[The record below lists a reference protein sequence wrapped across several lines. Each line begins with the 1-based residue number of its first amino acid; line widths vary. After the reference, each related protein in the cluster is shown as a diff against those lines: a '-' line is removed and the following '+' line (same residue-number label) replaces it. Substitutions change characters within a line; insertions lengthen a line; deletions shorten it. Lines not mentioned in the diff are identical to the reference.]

1 MKRIYDFSRKPAKRN
16 YTISDLQE
24 LKNKAK
30 KLTMSNPAASAHYGA
45 IASRSVEYL
54 NDQLN
59 TKKYLCG
66 DVYTIADIALFPWLR
81 IHKHLGLSLE
91 NAENLSRWHEAI
103 LARPATEE
111 ALTFFDG
118 ISS

>member
-1 MKRIYDFSRKPAKRN
+1 LAK
-16 YTISDLQE
+16 TP
-24 LKNKAK
+24 
-30 KLTMSNPAASAHYGA
+30 NPAVSAHYGA

-111 ALTFFDG
+111 ALTFFNG

>member
-1 MKRIYDFSRKPAKRN
+1 MDKFS
-16 YTISDLQE
+16 
-24 LKNKAK
+24 KNFPQNKSVPKA
-30 KLTMSNPAASAHYGA
+30 LT
-45 IASRSVEYL
+45 L
-54 NDQLN
+54 D
-59 TKKYLCG
+59 
-66 DVYTIADIALFPWLR
+66 TIADIALFPWLR

>member
-1 MKRIYDFSRKPAKRN
+1 LAK
-16 YTISDLQE
+16 TP
-24 LKNKAK
+24 
-30 KLTMSNPAASAHYGA
+30 NPAASAHYGA
-45 IASRSVEYL
+45 IARRSVEYL

-81 IHKHLGLSLE
+81 IHKHLSLSRE
-91 NAENLSRWHEAI
+91 NAENRSRWHEATFT
-103 LARPATEE
+103 RQATQE
-111 ALTFFDG
+111 ALTFFDV

>member
-1 MKRIYDFSRKPAKRN
+1 MG
-16 YTISDLQE
+16 L
-24 LKNKAK
+24 
-30 KLTMSNPAASAHYGA
+30 
-45 IASRSVEYL
+45 
-54 NDQLN
+54 
-59 TKKYLCG
+59 
-66 DVYTIADIALFPWLR
+66 ADIALFPWLR